1 MTLRK
6 WITVASAAGLI
17 AGLGACKESPN
28 GPGGSSKSP
37 SSTEPQGRRGD
48 MPSRTPSSSPGATG
62 STPTSPSD
70 TSTSPSTTPSSPSS
84 SDSTSGSSSGSSSDT
99 TKR

>member
-6 WITVASAAGLI
+6 WITVAS
-17 AGLGACKESPN
+17 GLGACKENPN

-48 MPSRTPSSSPGATG
+48 MPSRTPPSSPGA
-62 STPTSPSD
+62 
-70 TSTSPSTTPSSPSS
+70 TPSSPSS
-84 SDSTSGSSSGSSSDT
+84 TDSTGGSSSGSSSDT